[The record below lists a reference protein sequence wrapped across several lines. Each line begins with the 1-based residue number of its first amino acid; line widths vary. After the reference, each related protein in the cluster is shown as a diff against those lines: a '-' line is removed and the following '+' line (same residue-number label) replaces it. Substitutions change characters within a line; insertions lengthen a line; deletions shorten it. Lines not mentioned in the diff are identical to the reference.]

1 MSQGSGRK
9 EAILDKCAKLR
20 SYLASEQKTG
30 MTPYWQDLGTIEK
43 RTQEASESE
52 LLIVDRELAKLVNLL
67 KERDR
72 GDGKG
77 IVNAERWDRFFG
89 RDDAA

>member
-1 MSQGSGRK
+1 MREAEKLSGVRTENWHDAVLAGSRDDR
-9 EAILDKCAKLR
+9 EAD
-20 SYLASEQKTG
+20 T
-30 MTPYWQDLGTIEK
+30 
-43 RTQEASESE
+43 EASESE